1 MPGGDPQ
8 PATPD
13 PVEPIGVARPIGM
26 ARPIGIGR
34 SVNAWR

>member
-26 ARPIGIGR
+26 DPAGR
-34 SVNAWR
+34 